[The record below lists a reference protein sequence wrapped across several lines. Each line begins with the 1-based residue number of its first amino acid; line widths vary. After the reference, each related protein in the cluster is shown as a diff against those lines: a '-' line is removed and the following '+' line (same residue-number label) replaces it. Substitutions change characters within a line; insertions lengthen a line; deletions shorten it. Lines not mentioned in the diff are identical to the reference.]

1 MTAQNLSGQVR
12 RIDAVAMRDEF
23 ILLRRGERPRFQ
35 QPVERRGGGVVAT
48 STSSIG
54 GIAPSDG
61 FAGGSEI
68 VELQTYN
75 LPELGECVP
84 LPGGVAAMDE
94 PAAAQG
100 MAVPGIH
107 SWLIVPR
114 TGSGASEK
122 NVLAPRPRGDLP
134 VGKAGSS
141 AAVQATDGEWD
152 GLNGS
157 LQPSNHLSVRVVGHD
172 LQMDPAGVNVGEDHR
187 VGKTPC
193 HRGATVGDGVDL
205 EESRIPVS
213 YTHLTLPT
221 KA

>member
-1 MTAQNLSGQVR
+1 
-12 RIDAVAMRDEF
+12 
-23 ILLRRGERPRFQ
+23 
-35 QPVERRGGGVVAT
+35 
-48 STSSIG
+48 
-54 GIAPSDG
+54 
-61 FAGGSEI
+61 
-68 VELQTYN
+68 
-75 LPELGECVP
+75 
-84 LPGGVAAMDE
+84 
-94 PAAAQG
+94 

-193 HRGATVGDGVDL
+193 HGGATVGDGVDL
-205 EESRIPVS
+205 EESRIPLSLVS
-213 YTHLTLPT
+213 SSTDGDRVAQQVSVADGRASLEPHAGSFDLEVAVDRGRTHVLEFSTNRLAVSQASLNELTMPGQGVQPLAHRGSHVLARRAPHELPHPGQHGGSLR
-221 KA
+221 